1 MAIGGTI
8 PVTGHLK
15 YLVLMK
21 PFSPNQTALRMA
33 ASIAKE
39 TNAAITAYSC
49 IYLSNKE
56 INHYSSRQEA
66 KHSALEKQRAWISSQ
81 LSSTI
86 TQGTKTSVATDWNS
100 DWPLAACHH
109 ADQIGANL
117 IIQSGSNGSAEQRML
132 LRFAPCPVLIAR
144 TSTRKSKGV
153 ILAALDIYSDDD
165 AHRALNFEVVAA
177 AQNLA
182 EETGNKLLLVCAID
196 EKESIA
202 SHLGFEYLS
211 DIEAER
217 TLTAEHYGV
226 TPEQVHI
233 QLGNPQLIITEQLK
247 ARDADMLVI
256 GTLARKGITGKLLGN
271 TAEKILLK
279 THCNLLVVN

>member
-1 MAIGGTI
+1 M
-8 PVTGHLK
+8 PVSGYLK

-21 PFSPNQTALRMA
+21 PFSPNQMALTTAV
-33 ASIAKE
+33 SIAKE

-49 IYLSNKE
+49 TYLSDSE
-56 INHYSSRQEA
+56 INHYPSRHKA

-81 LSSTI
+81 LSSSI
-86 TQGTKTSVATDWNS
+86 TQGIEASFEIDWNS
-100 DWPLAACHH
+100 DWPLAACHQ
-109 ADQIGANL
+109 ADQMGANL
-117 IIQSGSNGSAEQRML
+117 IVQSGRNGSSEQRML
-132 LRFAPCPVLIAR
+132 LRFSPCPVLIAR
-144 TSTRKSKGV
+144 TATHKPKGV

-165 AHRALNFEVVAA
+165 AHRALNLEVVTAA
-177 AQNLA
+177 RNLA
-182 EETGNKLLLVCAID
+182 SDMDNKLQLVCAID

-217 TLTAEHYGV
+217 TITADHYGV

-247 ARDADMLVI
+247 ARDADVLVI